1 MHKTLKGRISTS
13 SKALLTKCL
22 VLINVNIMSL
32 MNIYETINVVIE
44 VILIVSG
51 VTYLGIWAITDK
63 FFVKEQK
70 ILVVNLILTL
80 SWLLVSLLLPIPV
93 LLSVAALLLSAILL
107 IMATVGFLRDYL
119 TFKSLKERVDAIER
133 EVETLTREY
142 DSHGAGKGLVQS
154 VGEELN
160 RIDNLINLIKQT
172 IQLYEETEHDRTAF
186 LDKQKG

>member
-13 SKALLTKCL
+13 SKALFTKCL
-22 VLINVNIMSL
+22 VLIVVIIMSL

-44 VILIVSG
+44 AILIVSG

-70 ILVVNLILTL
+70 ILVVNLILII
-80 SWLLVSLLLPIPV
+80 SWLLVSLLLPIPI
-93 LLSVAALLLSAILL
+93 LLSVAALLLSTILL

-142 DSHGAGKGLVQS
+142 DSRGAGKGLVQS